1 MRRAFGVI
9 CGLVVIML
17 VLGCQLDWMVLDVSS
32 NLDDSL
38 ILSYFGRGKVILNF
52 TAKSGSQVI
61 HLVVMN
67 MM

>member
-9 CGLVVIML
+9 CGSVVIML
-17 VLGCQLDWMVLDVSS
+17 VLGCQLDWMILDVSS

-38 ILSYFGRGKVILNF
+38 ILSYFGREKVILNF
-52 TAKSGSQVI
+52 TTKSGSQVI